1 MVINSFNF
9 LIAFFVDRRGKEQ
22 SLTLSE
28 HDAKGRVSNEIFL
41 SMFLAFVYSTFN
53 SMGYIYHI

>member
-9 LIAFFVDRRGKEQ
+9 FIAFFVDRRGKEQ
-22 SLTLSE
+22 SLNLSE

-41 SMFLAFVYSTFN
+41 SMFLPFVYSTFN